1 MSGLDIEAL
10 LDSAAQAAEP
20 DRSRSGRSVDGDD
33 RHKRERHDRRER
45 DRDRDRDDSRDR
57 DRDRDRDRKRRER
70 SRDRGRRD
78 RDPDPDEQMSPHS
91 ERGSAHGSHRSSRRR
106 SRSREGDRR
115 HSRRDR
121 HRDSPGEEDAH
132 RASGGDYYRAGRRDR
147 SHAGSPDGDRYYR
160 PTGRG
165 GRDERHDER
174 HDERPR
180 DPRRD
185 RERDRDQHGRDG
197 GRARSRSPKPR
208 RSKSTSPQPTEDERD
223 RRTVFVQQLA
233 ARLRTKELIA
243 FFEKVGPVKEAQIV
257 KDRVSGRSKGV
268 GYVEFK
274 QEESVQK
281 AIQLT
286 GQKLLGIPIIAQLTE
301 AEKNRQARTGDTSA
315 QGNPNHVPFHRLY
328 VGNIHFSITESD
340 LQNVFEPFGEL
351 EFVQLQKEEQGR
363 SRGYGFVQFRDPAQA
378 REALDKMNGF
388 DLAGRPIRVGLGNDK
403 FTPESTANLLQR
415 FQGQNGDQR
424 TFQGSAFSGHGGR
437 GAQAGGA
444 GGAFDR
450 AGGRDSDK
458 GAGGASALD
467 DTDVAGVNFNNYS
480 RDALMRKLARTEPA
494 PGEANGAGDEARAI
508 IAKPKSDVKPLA
520 VKVDMASRCVVLKNM
535 FDPAEEEGDA
545 WMKELEDDVRAEC
558 EDKYGH
564 VVHIALDPNSQGDIY
579 LKFDR
584 VQGGENAIKGLNGR
598 FFGGRQISA
607 TPVVDAVYGSL
618 FSRTKA
624 I

>member
-1 MSGLDIEAL
+1 MSGLDVEAL
-10 LDSAAQAAEP
+10 LESTAAKGSIEAPDAPSKDSKDA
-20 DRSRSGRSVDGDD
+20 DD
-33 RHKRERHDRRER
+33 RHKSERNDRRER
-45 DRDRDRDDSRDR
+45 DRYRDSS
-57 DRDRDRDRKRRER
+57 RDRDRKRRDR
-70 SRDRGRRD
+70 SRDKRRD
-78 RDPDPDEQMSPHS
+78 RDLENDVKSPRS
-91 ERGSAHGSHRSSRRR
+91 ERGSANGSHRSRKR
-106 SRSREGDRR
+106 SRSRDSDRR

-121 HRDSPGEEDAH
+121 FRDDSDDYRG
-132 RASGGDYYRAGRRDR
+132 SGGDFYRG
-147 SHAGSPDGDRYYR
+147 P
-160 PTGRG
+160 
-165 GRDERHDER
+165 
-174 HDERPR
+174 
-180 DPRRD
+180 
-185 RERDRDQHGRDG
+185 
-197 GRARSRSPKPR
+197 GRARSRSRSPGDDRYYRPSGRSRRDDDRDDDRHRRYNGRKRSQSTRR
-208 RSKSTSPQPTEDERD
+208 RSPSPTPQLTEDERD

-274 QEESVQK
+274 NEESVPL

-301 AEKNRQARTGDTSA
+301 AEKNRQARNPEGGS
-315 QGNPNHVPFHRLY
+315 GNPNSIPFHRLY

-340 LQNVFEPFGEL
+340 LQHVFEPFGEL

-363 SRGYGFVQFRDPAQA
+363 SRGYGFVQFRDPNQA
-378 REALDKMNGF
+378 REALEKMNGF

-415 FQGQNGDQR
+415 FQGQNQPN
-424 TFQGSAFSGHGGR
+424 FQGSAFSGHGGR
-437 GAQAGGA
+437 GAQAGGS
-444 GGAFDR
+444 GGNFDR
-450 AGGRDSDK
+450 AGGRDNDK
-458 GAGGASALD
+458 GTGGASALD

-480 RDALMRKLARTEPA
+480 RDALMRKLARTDEPT
-494 PGEANGAGDEARAI
+494 PEANGADSKRQMP
-508 IAKPKSDVKPLA
+508 KPRNETKPLP
-520 VKVDMASRCVVLKNM
+520 VSVSQASRCVMLRNM
-535 FDPAEEEGDA
+535 FDPTEEEGDA
-545 WMKELEDDVRAEC
+545 WIKELEDDVRAEC

-564 VVHIALDPNSQGDIY
+564 VVHIALDPNTQGDIY
-579 LKFDR
+579 LKFER

-607 TPVVDAVYGSL
+607 QPVVDAVYSSL

>member
-1 MSGLDIEAL
+1 MSGLDVEAL
-10 LDSAAQAAEP
+10 LESTANAGPSE
-20 DRSRSGRSVDGDD
+20 SVLPNRLNDGDD
-33 RHKRERHDRRER
+33 RHKNERNDRRER
-45 DRDRDRDDSRDR
+45 DRHRDGSRDR
-57 DRDRDRDRKRRER
+57 DRHRKRRDR
-70 SRDRGRRD
+70 SREKDRKEKDVDG
-78 RDPDPDEQMSPHS
+78 DEEIRSPKS
-91 ERGSAHGSHRSSRRR
+91 ERGSAHGSHKSRRR
-106 SRSREGDRR
+106 SRSRDSDRR
-115 HSRRDR
+115 KAQRDR
-121 HRDSPGEEDAH
+121 HRDSLEDSDPF
-132 RASGGDYYRAGRRDR
+132 RASGGDYYRGGGRPRTR
-147 SHAGSPDGDRYYR
+147 SRSPDADRYYR
-160 PTGRG
+160 PG
-165 GRDERHDER
+165 GRN
-174 HDERPR
+174 
-180 DPRRD
+180 RRD
-185 RERDRDQHGRDG
+185 RDTREDDKSRDAYYSGRGRDG
-197 GRARSRSPKPR
+197 GRRRSRSPKR
-208 RSKSTSPQPTEDERD
+208 AKSRSASPQLTEDERD

-274 QEESVQK
+274 EESSVPL

-301 AEKNRQARTGDTSA
+301 AEKNRQARSGESTTHN
-315 QGNPNHVPFHRLY
+315 NPNQIPFHRLY

-363 SRGYGFVQFRDPAQA
+363 SRGYGFVQFRDPNQA
-378 REALDKMNGF
+378 REALEKMNGF

-415 FQGQNGDQR
+415 FQGQNNQHN
-424 TFQGSAFSGHGGR
+424 FQGSAFSGHGGR

-450 AGGRDSDK
+450 AGGRDNDK
-458 GAGGASALD
+458 GTGGASALD

-480 RDALMRKLARTEPA
+480 RDALMRKLARTDEPA
-494 PGEANGAGDEARAI
+494 PEANGSDEKRKVI
-508 IAKPKSDVKPLA
+508 KPKTETKPLP
-520 VKVDMASRCVVLKNM
+520 VNVNMASRCVVLKNM
-535 FDPAEEEGDA
+535 FDPTQEEGDN
-545 WMKELEDDVRAEC
+545 WVKELEDDVRAEC
-558 EDKYGH
+558 EEKYGH

-607 TPVVDAVYGSL
+607 TPVVDAVYSSL
-618 FSRTKA
+618 FGRGRPKG